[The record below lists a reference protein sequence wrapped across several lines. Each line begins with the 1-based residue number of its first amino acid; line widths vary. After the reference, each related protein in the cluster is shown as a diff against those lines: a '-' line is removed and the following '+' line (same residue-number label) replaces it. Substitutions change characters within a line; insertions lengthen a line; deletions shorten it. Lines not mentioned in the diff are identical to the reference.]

1 MTAKSLGHDGIRL
14 SSRAI
19 LVLRSILVIIG
30 LGLIAWAFS
39 GDVRIVGGQG
49 FGLAHATLVLIGVLN
64 LIASTMRVNI
74 LLGVLV
80 AQGSI
85 FATLI
90 LAELMLR
97 AALSH
102 RYYSAYQLE
111 PRYLYTLVP
120 QARRAYRHM
129 PINGGHEVIYH
140 VNAHGFRGPELATET
155 SDLTRIVVYGDS
167 FIHAE
172 FTELQETFSKQLE
185 AILTARTNQNYEVV
199 NAGVAGYGP
208 DQVLRRVE
216 DELGWLEPDLL
227 IVGIFAGN
235 DFGDL
240 VRNKLYR
247 LESDGTLTPNAYI
260 LSDEIALNASI
271 EQHELILKRIAR
283 DARNRVRALFTPRPA
298 GGFDAEQAVLSA
310 LQQHLDEY
318 QEFVVEGD
326 GVVREL
332 RSDPYSADISLLP
345 GSPSANYKLAKMKA
359 VIERI
364 NLTASLQNIPLLVF
378 TIPHPMDLMDGRH
391 ESGVVD
397 LARFPDYQPA
407 RLTDSVQAIA
417 ASHDIH
423 HVNLFPHFREAADPV
438 GLYLRG
444 GDDHWSSEGQRYGAE
459 IVAEYVINSIFETT
473 R

>member
-1 MTAKSLGHDGIRL
+1 MTAESLGHDGIRL

-19 LVLRSILVIIG
+19 RVLRSILFITG
-30 LGLIAWAFS
+30 LALIAWAFS

-49 FGLAHATLVLIGVLN
+49 FGLAQATLVSLGAIN
-64 LIASTMRVNI
+64 LVASAMRMNV
-74 LLGVLV
+74 LLGVLL
-80 AQGSI
+80 AQASI
-85 FATLI
+85 FAALI

-102 RYYSAYQLE
+102 RYYSAFQLE
-111 PRYLYTLVP
+111 PRYLYSLVP
-120 QARRAYRHM
+120 HARRAYRHM
-129 PINGGHEVIYH
+129 PINGGHEVIYR
-140 VNAHGFRGPELATET
+140 VNAHGFRGPELATDT

-172 FTELQETFSKQLE
+172 FTELQETFAKQLE
-185 AILTARTNQNYEVV
+185 AILTARTNQKYEVV
-199 NAGVAGYGP
+199 NAGVAGYGT

-216 DELGWLEPDLL
+216 DELAWLEPDLL
-227 IVGIFAGN
+227 IVGVFAGN

-247 LESDGTLTPNAYI
+247 LDSDGRLTPNAYT
-260 LSDEIALNASI
+260 LSDEIALNASL

-283 DARNRVRALFTPRPA
+283 DARNRVLARFAR
-298 GGFDAEQAVLSA
+298 GQVNSFDAKQAVLGA

-318 QEFVVEGD
+318 QEFVIEAD
-326 GVVREL
+326 SVVREM
-332 RSDPYSADISLLP
+332 RADPYSADISLLP
-345 GSPSANYKLAKMKA
+345 DNPSAIYKLAKMEA

-364 NLTASLQNIPLLVF
+364 NTTASFHNVPLLLLA
-378 TIPHPMDLMDGRH
+378 IPHPMDVMDGEH

-397 LARFPDYQPA
+397 LVQFPDYQPA

-417 ASHDIH
+417 EQHHIH
-423 HVNLFPHFREAADPV
+423 HVNLFPHFREVSDPTA
-438 GLYLRG
+438 LYLRG
-444 GDDHWSSEGQRYGAE
+444 GDDHWNSDGQRYAAD
-459 IVAEYVINSIFETT
+459 IVAEYLLGSIFEVT